1 MTTRPL
7 DAGTEARPALRH
19 SLIEDVFG
27 LLSGTFV
34 ASLGLYLLKSA
45 QAVTGGTAGLS
56 LLLSYGTGWSFGLL
70 FFAVNLPFF
79 ALAIRAKGLDFSIRT
94 LLSIALVSG
103 FGYLHPLMLPEQQP
117 NPVYAT
123 LVGNLL
129 AGVGMLM
136 VFRHRSSLG
145 GLNTAALIIQ
155 DRVGWRAGYVQLVF
169 DVVIIAMA
177 LAVVPVANV
186 LLSAAGAVVLN
197 IVLALNHRPG
207 RYLGH

>member
-7 DAGTEARPALRH
+7 EAAAAPQPALRH
-19 SLIEDVFG
+19 SRLEDAFG

-34 ASLGLYLLKSA
+34 ASLGIYLLNTA
-45 QAVTGGTAGLS
+45 HAVTGGTAGLA
-56 LLLSYGTGWSFGLL
+56 LLVSYGTGWSFGVLFLL
-70 FFAVNLPFF
+70 INLPFF
-79 ALAIRAKGLDFSIRT
+79 WLALKTKGLKFSVRT
-94 LLSIALVSG
+94 LISIALVSA
-103 FGYLHPLMLPEQQP
+103 FASLHPLMLAAPQL

-136 VFRHRSSLG
+136 VFRHHSSLG
-145 GLNTAALIIQ
+145 GLNTLALILQ
-155 DRVGWRAGYVQLVF
+155 DRIGWRAGYVQLAF
-169 DVVIIAMA
+169 DVVIITAS
-177 LAVVPVANV
+177 LLVVPPANV